1 MKELHESGLFFCK
14 GSNGLLTAKIPAEVQ
29 EYKVYMQNGKVIEIF
44 GKKIFY
50 FKDLEVLE
58 IKLRNGAKKFYQYR
72 LKKDAFVE
80 IDEYAIA

>member
-14 GSNGLLTAKIPAEVQ
+14 GSNGLLTARLPAEV
-29 EYKVYMQNGKVIEIF
+29 ESYKVYMQNGRVIDIF

-58 IKLRNGAKKFYQYR
+58 IKLHSGAKKFFQYR
-72 LKKDAFVE
+72 LKKDSFVE
-80 IDEYAIA
+80 IDECAVA